1 MKFPTPLQPAILIR
15 RYKRFLADI
24 RLPDGTET
32 TAHCAN
38 PGAMTGLI
46 EPGSQ
51 IWVAPSQN
59 PKAKLDW
66 RWEIA
71 TMNSVPVCINTMRAN
86 DLAAEAISS
95 GVVPELAGYA
105 RIRKEVRYGTNSRID
120 LLLEDDAR
128 PAAWVEVKYVTLR
141 RPEMQHSTAAEFP
154 DAITARG
161 TKHLQEMTELVKN
174 GQRAVMLY
182 LVMRNDC
189 DHFRVA
195 EDIDPVYARALQKAR
210 TSGVEAF
217 CYAAEVQPDGMK
229 VVAGLPLA

>member
-1 MKFPTPLQPAILIR
+1 MKFPTPLQSATLIR

-24 RLPDGTET
+24 RLSDGTET

-38 PGAMTGLI
+38 PGAMTGLA

-71 TMNSVPVCINTMRAN
+71 TMDGASVCINTIRAN
-86 DLAAEAISS
+86 DLAAEAIST
-95 GVVPELAGYA
+95 GVIRELAGYA
-105 RIRKEVRYGTNSRID
+105 RTRREVRYGSNSRID
-120 LLLEDDAR
+120 LLLEDDDR
-128 PAAWVEVKYVTLR
+128 PAAWVEVKSVTLR
-141 RPEMQHSTAAEFP
+141 RPEMQHPTAAEFP
-154 DAITARG
+154 DAVTARG
-161 TKHLQEMTELVKN
+161 TKHLQEMTELVMN

-195 EDIDPVYARALQKAR
+195 EDIDPVYARALEKAR
-210 TSGVEAF
+210 ASGVEAL
-217 CYAAEVQPDGMK
+217 CYAAEVRPEGMK